1 MKVFLVSVVFATL
14 LMAGHLAAGYQPE
27 PPDPPALPEEVQG
40 DFFPGLHPSS
50 RSFLGVGV
58 TEIDSERA
66 KALKLDE
73 EHGVEVTKVVADSP
87 AAKAGVKTGDVVLE
101 YNGQKVVGTEQF
113 VRLVR
118 ETPIGRSVRLLL
130 GRDGKTQTITATI
143 ASRKQQQARVFAMPP
158 GKDWARLGEET
169 ESLNELQ
176 FRMPDIPKA
185 FMSWRTSVLG
195 VEAESVEA
203 QLADYFGVKE
213 GVLVRSVLKDSPAEK
228 AGLKAGDVI
237 VRVSETKVATPRDV
251 SSAIRTARSKK
262 TFPVTVVRNRK
273 EMTLT
278 ITVENDRSGWDQQ
291 NPFRVIRNIELNET
305 RL

>member
-1 MKVFLVSVVFATL
+1 MKVFPICVVIATL
-14 LMAGHLAAGYQPE
+14 LMGGNLAAGYQPE
-27 PPDPPALPEEVQG
+27 PPDPSAPPEEVQG
-40 DFFPGLHPSS
+40 DFFPGLHPAS
-50 RSFLGVGV
+50 RSFLGIGV
-58 TEIDSERA
+58 TEIDSDRA
-66 KALKLDE
+66 RSLKLDE
-73 EHGVEVTKVVADSP
+73 ERGVEVTKVVPDSP
-87 AAKAGVKTGDVVLE
+87 AAKAGMKTGDIVLE

-118 ETPIGRSVRLLL
+118 ETPIGRNVRLLL
-130 GRDGKTQTITATI
+130 SRDGKTQTLTATT

-158 GKDWARLGEET
+158 GKDWARLGEEM

-185 FMSWRTSVLG
+185 YMSWRTSVLG
-195 VEAESVEA
+195 VEAESLEA

-228 AGLKAGDVI
+228 AGLKAGDI
-237 VRVSETKVATPRDV
+237 IIRVSETKVTTPRDV
-251 SSAIRTARSKK
+251 SSAIRSARSQK
-262 TFPVTVVRNRK
+262 TFPITVVRNRK

-278 ITVENDRSGWDQQ
+278 VTLEDSRSGQDHHRE
-291 NPFRVIRNIELNET
+291 FRVIRNTELNES

>member
-1 MKVFLVSVVFATL
+1 MKAFLVSVVFATL
-14 LMAGHLAAGYQPE
+14 LMAGNLAADYQPE
-27 PPDPPALPEEVQG
+27 PPDPPAPPEEVQG
-40 DFFPGLHPSS
+40 DFFPGLHPAS
-50 RSFLGVGV
+50 RSFLGIGV

-66 KALKLDE
+66 KSLKLDE
-73 EHGVEVTKVVADSP
+73 ERGVEVTKVVADSP
-87 AAKAGVKTGDVVLE
+87 AAKAGVKTGDIVLE

-130 GRDGKTQTITATI
+130 SRDGKTQTLTTTI
-143 ASRKQQQARVFAMPP
+143 ASRKQQARVFAMPP
-158 GKDWARLGEET
+158 SKDWGHLGEKL
-169 ESLNELQ
+169 ESLNELE

-185 FMSWRTSVLG
+185 YMSWRTSVLG
-195 VEAESVEA
+195 VEAESLEA

-228 AGLKAGDVI
+228 AGLKAGDII
-237 VRVSETKVATPRDV
+237 VRVGETKVTTPRDV
-251 SSAIRTARSKK
+251 SSAIRTARSQK
-262 TFPVTVVRNRK
+262 TFPITVVRNRK

-278 ITVENDRSGWDQQ
+278 VTLENSRSGQDYHRE
-291 NPFRVIRNIELNET
+291 FRVIRNTELNES